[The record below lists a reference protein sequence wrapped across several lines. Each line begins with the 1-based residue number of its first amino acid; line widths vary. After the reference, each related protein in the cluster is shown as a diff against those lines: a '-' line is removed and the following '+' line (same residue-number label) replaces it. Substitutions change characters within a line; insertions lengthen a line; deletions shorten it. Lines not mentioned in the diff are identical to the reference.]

1 MKKIHILGLGLALII
16 SACNTGRTDEEN
28 MQKLLDRQSE
38 LKERQE
44 ESVDRLKDL
53 KDSLDLEKRSLIEQR
68 DSRDR
73 QIGQMEDNQQML
85 VERLKE
91 EEASDVESEKNELQM
106 RINEYED
113 SIRVL
118 KEELNQFNT
127 QLDSVEKSMNFY
139 EVQEDR
145 TEQYLE
151 SGIKEIDQRMT
162 SREKRKQQEIKSLD
176 LLRRRA
182 LVADKKIEA
191 YNLEKQMYVDQKDEL
206 LRAGASEEE
215 KAPYLRKIRSMD
227 STIMAER
234 DKLGSIEKE
243 IRKAEAYISETD
255 ALMQEL
261 QAQVQEEY
269 DKNKVIESF
278 IISEKE
284 RLSQELEQ
292 IQQGREDLLAQQS
305 AVSENLSK
313 TEQQISQLEKD
324 AELIRNKE
332 MSSILEMQA
341 EIEAS
346 EADLA
351 QEEIKLL
358 EEGQALREGLV
369 PGDPELSESSDT
381 SALGLVP
388 LLTLVKELDSLD
400 KMIQEEKAEIAKT
413 RQDLARKRAEAA
425 EKRANFG
432 RTAGTVAVL
441 LVIAGIALLT
451 LFFYLGKKYRA
462 KKS

>member
-1 MKKIHILGLGLALII
+1 
-16 SACNTGRTDEEN
+16 